1 MSDPLQVRIIR
12 RQAAMEEKKKS
23 PITVPGL
30 TQVSF
35 FMKKVRIA
43 YCLVAAAL
51 IAAIVRVGL
60 KTWESQGSLKDM
72 TLRCAIA
79 IDRKSGS
86 MPGLT
91 VGYNYE
97 LLQRFAASQKDSISS
112 ITLAK
117 CGTNYI
123 DSLKAG
129 VVDIV
134 VLPFNESFAEDS
146 ILISAPLDSLTMWA
160 VRSDRKEGIAE
171 INSWLREFEESED
184 YQTIHDVYFKRI
196 NPFKASAKNKE
207 SDQIS
212 PYDDIL
218 KEYADEIG
226 WDWRLL
232 AALVY
237 QESKFHIEASSH
249 RGAEG
254 LMQMMPKT
262 ARRFDVTNPL
272 DPEQNIK
279 AGAAYLS
286 RLKRKFSKEAA
297 NSTELCKF
305 MLAAYNAGEG
315 RVDDC
320 INYAKSQGAEYGTW
334 DGIVSVIPAMREESI
349 LEENTVKLGI
359 FKGRETIAY
368 VDSILTLYEHYK
380 RIYP

>member
-1 MSDPLQVRIIR
+1 M
-12 RQAAMEEKKKS
+12 
-23 PITVPGL
+23 VPEL
-30 TQVSF
+30 AQVS

-43 YCLVAAAL
+43 YCLLAVAL

-60 KTWESQGSLKDM
+60 KTWESQGSLKGM
-72 TLRCAIA
+72 TLKCAIA
-79 IDRKSGS
+79 IDRKSGN

-97 LLQRFAASQKDSISS
+97 LLQRFAASQNDTISS
-112 ITLAK
+112 ITFAK
-117 CGTNYI
+117 RGTNYI

-129 VVDIV
+129 AVDIV
-134 VLPFNESFAEDS
+134 VLPFDESFEEDS
-146 ILISAPLDSLTMWA
+146 LLISRPLDSLTMWA
-160 VRSDRKEGIAE
+160 VRCDRKDGMAE
-171 INSWLREFEESED
+171 VNSWLKEFEESEEF
-184 YQTIHDVYFKRI
+184 QTVHDVYFKRI
-196 NPFKASAKNKE
+196 NPFKESAQNRK

-218 KEYADEIG
+218 KEYAGEIG

-254 LMQMMPKT
+254 LMQMMPRT

-286 RLKRKFSKEAA
+286 KLKRKFSKEAA

-334 DGIVSVIPAMREESI
+334 EGIVSVIPAMREESI
-349 LEENTVKLGI
+349 LEEDTVKLGI

-368 VDSILTLYEHYK
+368 VDSVMSLYEHYK
-380 RIYP
+380 RICP